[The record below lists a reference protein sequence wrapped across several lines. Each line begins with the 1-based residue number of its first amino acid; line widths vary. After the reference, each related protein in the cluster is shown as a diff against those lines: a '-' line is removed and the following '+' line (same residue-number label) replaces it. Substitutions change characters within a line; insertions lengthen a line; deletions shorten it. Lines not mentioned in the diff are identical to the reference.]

1 MAHFLPLIDHNSLL
15 VYYRFECKGNFYQYG
30 LYYTWVQML
39 LQIRPLL
46 RLGSK
51 CYYGSDFYYAWVQ
64 MLLQMAPLLHLR
76 PVSTLVPSTTSLQQT
91 PWGQK
96 ILDGWIFCPSGQK
109 KRGRW
114 SGEEKWRRP
123 DCIFVKPLKIQIVTC
138 FLENIYTQ
146 KKTMNRRGTVLP
158 ACRIF

>member
-1 MAHFLPLIDHNSLL
+1 MAHLLPLIDHNSLL
-15 VYYRFECKGNFYQYG
+15 VYYRFEYKGNFYQYG

-91 PWGQK
+91 P
-96 ILDGWIFCPSGQK
+96 
-109 KRGRW
+109 
-114 SGEEKWRRP
+114 
-123 DCIFVKPLKIQIVTC
+123 
-138 FLENIYTQ
+138 
-146 KKTMNRRGTVLP
+146 
-158 ACRIF
+158 